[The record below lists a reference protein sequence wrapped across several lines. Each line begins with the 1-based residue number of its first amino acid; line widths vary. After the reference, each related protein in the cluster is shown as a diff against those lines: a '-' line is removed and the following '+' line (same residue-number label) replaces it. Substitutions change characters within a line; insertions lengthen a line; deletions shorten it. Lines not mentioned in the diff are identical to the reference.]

1 MKSAFALGKGLGAL
15 IPTASLESTVSND
28 TLQTDDGKSV
38 GVTAF
43 IDITKI
49 RPNRFQPR
57 LDFDPKALED
67 LTNSIK
73 VRGVIQPITVR
84 RTESGYELV
93 SGERRVRASIEA
105 GLTKIPAYIMDVDTD
120 AQMLELAII
129 ENVQRENLNPIE
141 VSLGYQRLIE
151 ECNLT
156 QEDVAEKIGKDRSTV
171 ANFLRLLRL
180 PQQIQDCLR
189 DRKISMGHARA
200 MLAITSNDKQLYVLD
215 TVISKDL
222 SVRKTEQLVKD
233 VELGRVKLASSTT
246 QAKNDNTKPVPSELK
261 ATIQDI
267 ENRLRH
273 IFSTQVRLKAKSD
286 SVGTIEL
293 DYYSLDELERILDL
307 LAEIERSRMG
317 Q

>member
-1 MKSAFALGKGLGAL
+1 MKSAFPLGKGLGAL

-246 QAKNDNTKPVPSELK
+246 QAKNDNTKPVPSE
-261 ATIQDI
+261 
-267 ENRLRH
+267 
-273 IFSTQVRLKAKSD
+273 
-286 SVGTIEL
+286 
-293 DYYSLDELERILDL
+293 
-307 LAEIERSRMG
+307 
-317 Q
+317 

>member
-1 MKSAFALGKGLGAL
+1 MTQKKMKSAFALGKGLGAL

-129 ENVQRENLNPIE
+129 ENVQRENLNHG
-141 VSLGYQRLIE
+141 SL
-151 ECNLT
+151 
-156 QEDVAEKIGKDRSTV
+156 
-171 ANFLRLLRL
+171 
-180 PQQIQDCLR
+180 P
-189 DRKISMGHARA
+189 
-200 MLAITSNDKQLYVLD
+200 
-215 TVISKDL
+215 
-222 SVRKTEQLVKD
+222 
-233 VELGRVKLASSTT
+233 
-246 QAKNDNTKPVPSELK
+246 
-261 ATIQDI
+261 
-267 ENRLRH
+267 
-273 IFSTQVRLKAKSD
+273 
-286 SVGTIEL
+286 
-293 DYYSLDELERILDL
+293 
-307 LAEIERSRMG
+307 
-317 Q
+317 

>member
-1 MKSAFALGKGLGAL
+1 MTQKKMKSAFALGKGLGAL

-293 DYYSLDELERILDL
+293 DYLFF
-307 LAEIERSRMG
+307 G
-317 Q
+317 